1 MSRASPPSP
10 GFVAVMLVVVLLL
23 ALMYVGIARG
33 ADAQPGA
40 KFSAPGAV
48 VVQTCGLINSVILTR
63 EDGSLQAFDYEGM
76 SVESLRLYLNRVSQV
91 IIVNAPCSK

>member
-33 ADAQPGA
+33 VEAQPGA

-63 EDGSLQAFDYEGM
+63 SDGTLQSFDYAGL
-76 SVESLRLYLNRVSQV
+76 SAESLRLYLNRVGQV
-91 IIVNAPCSK
+91 IIVNAPCLK

>member
-10 GFVAVMLVVVLLL
+10 GFVLVIMVVLLL
-23 ALMYVGIARG
+23 LVLTYVGVARG

-48 VVQTCGLINSVILTR
+48 VVQTCGLINSVILTHP
-63 EDGSLQAFDYEGM
+63 DGSLEAFDYTGL
-76 SVESLRLYLNRVSQV
+76 SAESLRLYLNRVGQV
-91 IIVNAPCSK
+91 FIVNLPCK